1 MNWNFLTALLAMGQ
15 PPPPG
20 TQQNPTAQ
28 MLHMLGMFAMMG
40 FVFYFLLI
48 RPQQKK
54 QKAHDL
60 LLKTLKNGDR
70 VLTSGGIVGVVVGI
84 KDKTVSLRSADT
96 KLEVLKSAVSEVTE
110 RAADGNQA

>member
-1 MNWNFLTALLAMGQ
+1 MNCFAVTALLAMGQ

-20 TQQNPTAQ
+20 TQQNPTGQ

-40 FVFYFLLI
+40 FIFYFLLI

-54 QKAHDL
+54 QRDHDN
-60 LLKTLKNGDR
+60 LLKTLKAGDK
-70 VLTSGGIVGVVVGI
+70 VVTSGGVVGVVVGI

-96 KLEVLKSAVSEVTE
+96 KLEILKSAVAEVTE
-110 RAADGNQA
+110 RASDGNQA